1 MSYFQDADVM
11 QFENEIEEDDE
22 ARANINI
29 YRDPRATMDSDAE
42 EDFPKISLTEM
53 LEAVDLNREQPEE

>member
-1 MSYFQDADVM
+1 M